1 MSLFVTFEGP
11 EGSGKTTQIQL
22 LAQALLEEGFDVVV
36 TREPGGTRIGN
47 AVRSLVLD
55 PDYSE
60 MSPRAESLL
69 YNASRAQHVH
79 QVITPALNMGA
90 ILLCDRY
97 GDSTLAYQGY
107 GRGQDL
113 AALRTLIDFATGGLK
128 PQLTIYLDLD
138 VRKGLQR
145 KAADEWNRI
154 EAQTIAF
161 HERVHNGYH
170 TLASEEPQRWLVV
183 DATQSI
189 DTIHR
194 EILARVRNEI
204 RRRDLKPVEESP
216 ERGTSRGRTV

>member
-22 LAQALLEEGFDVVV
+22 LAKALLDQGYDVIA

-55 PDYSE
+55 PDYGE

-79 QVITPALNMGA
+79 QIITPALNRGA

-113 AALRTLIDFATGGLK
+113 AALRSLIDFATGGLK
-128 PQLTIYLDLD
+128 PHLTIYLDLD
-138 VRKGLQR
+138 VREGLQR
-145 KAADEWNRI
+145 KSAAEWNRI
-154 EAQTIAF
+154 EAQTVAF
-161 HERVHNGYH
+161 HERVQNGYH

-189 DTIHR
+189 DAIHR
-194 EILARVRNEI
+194 VILARVQHELRQ
-204 RRRDLKPVEESP
+204 RDVRPVEESP
-216 ERGTSRGRTV
+216 ERGTSRGRTA